1 MVTKLMKW
9 VSITALLLTV
19 FWHPSASLDFVVCAG
34 AILVV
39 LALFF
44 NRSKPESRVTVRAVS
59 VAVLSTTANREDTT
73 NTGTMLIEQAALLPE
88 SLRFESEPW
97 I

>member
-1 MVTKLMKW
+1 
-9 VSITALLLTV
+9 
-19 FWHPSASLDFVVCAG
+19 
-34 AILVV
+34 
-39 LALFF
+39 
-44 NRSKPESRVTVRAVS
+44 VS